1 MLLRSVGGRNRRCL
15 PDFLARFGVHADELW
30 TSCWARFG
38 VGKTDARSNAEKKG
52 EDAAFTVSLPP
63 PPFKGDTSFSSG
75 RMAQ

>member
-38 VGKTDARSNAEKKG
+38 GGKTDATWRGVARTDKTTCEISWAN
-52 EDAAFTVSLPP
+52 
-63 PPFKGDTSFSSG
+63 
-75 RMAQ
+75 